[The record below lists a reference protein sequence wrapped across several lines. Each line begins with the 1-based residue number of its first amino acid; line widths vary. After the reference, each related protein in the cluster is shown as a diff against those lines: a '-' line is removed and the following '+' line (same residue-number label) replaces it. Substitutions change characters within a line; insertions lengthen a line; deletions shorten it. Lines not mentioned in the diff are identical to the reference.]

1 MNKKGNKCFYQ
12 HLKYKKDNFP
22 NIEMD
27 REKKYRTNICDVT
40 AKFKDIT

>member
-12 HLKYKKDNFP
+12 HLKYKKDNVP

-27 REKKYRTNICDVT
+27 REKNTELIYVM
-40 AKFKDIT
+40 